1 MNISND
7 KKSFYQW
14 ETNRFLVDEDF
25 KINQEVCFSSVK
37 LRKALVVKTKLKNNK
52 IVVEVP
58 NLLLQ
63 DYHPIMVH
71 WVIADENG
79 KYVTKEQ
86 EFQVLKR
93 AKPEDYVY
101 TETEIFSFL
110 DLEQRLKNLEEEGIN
125 KAIADYFVKNPIQS
139 GATSEQA
146 AQIIQNKENIEKL
159 NKNKLDADKLPE
171 AINNALAQA
180 EASGAFKGE
189 PGKDGVVPVTGAA
202 VGQTV
207 KITAVDENGNP
218 TEWEATDFPESS
230 TQADWNQNNPED
242 GGYIAN
248 RTHYDYVAH
257 ILKTKE
263 EISAIINSHGMPRYG
278 EVLEDLTFR
287 VVVDGTVYDN
297 VPVCYTHYTGSDTW
311 GIGDIYNS
319 SSPNPWDTTNYGFC
333 YSLYG
338 PIHNSDVFPN
348 GIQSIEIYTAE
359 KKSKQLDPKYI
370 KDMYYETP
378 EVWTTLDIVDNGN
391 KLITNYYWEINKPYK
406 LRVDGV
412 VYSFDSIT
420 KGAYHSA
427 SGFYTWYFGSEPLI
441 ANTIIVNNW
450 NYPFTIYS
458 TGYGSPRRKTYVLFE
473 DGAVDHTVEVFE
485 SETIVH
491 TIAPKY
497 IKDMYYEIPS
507 VWIKAELI
515 DDNWSGRATCKLAST
530 PIEWTVDNSYRIRI
544 DGVEYVFDGMST
556 RKATAA
562 TGMQDVYYI
571 GATYIPLNSNMDFL
585 EYKFCLL
592 TTDFTN
598 IYVVFEDATT
608 NHIIEFF
615 ESESVIHH
623 LDPKYIKDM
632 YHEEPAELFS
642 VENAEFVDN
651 AYMLETPFAIEDG
664 NTYIVNWDG
673 VEYTC
678 EAYTFQG
685 IPAIGNTA
693 EFGGKGNGEPFV
705 IGYNSYENVTFVNS
719 FEDLATHTFSVTEIV
734 RHTIAPKYI
743 KDMYYEEENLVNIA
757 GLEYFLIDPIS
768 DGVTEYTYDYIP
780 LELGQTWDIYYNPN
794 SGSFTVGDY
803 SSMQVQED
811 EDGNLYIGDPEVNT
825 YPFYITNNFIRIN
838 AKWYNATKFTV
849 VKIVGVSGTYTD
861 DPIVRQIDPKYLP
874 ILEEA
879 QETIFESGDFVVLRE
894 YIGPEYGKLLGKY
907 IVSIDGISET
917 VEFIESDEYS
927 SFVETDYYMIH
938 SSNDPDSAEYNKIFM
953 GLRVPDDIV
962 HSVKLTRIK
971 DVIKAEYLPD
981 SDWNQNDENAPGYIK
996 NRPFYE
1002 EENILLEY
1010 KTNEPV
1016 IMVQLDKPDGFD
1028 KNKSYIFEVNGVE
1041 YKDVPSGTGS
1051 NNALGGYAWCGSH
1064 LNLNGTV
1071 WDETS
1076 YPFCFTR
1083 GLGNESIYIS
1093 INDTVDFPA
1102 TFRLKEE
1109 NTIHHLDPKYI
1120 KDMYY
1125 DKDVLIPVHDS
1136 ITLECNKPTTLG
1148 DISCYYGRAY
1158 AFWLGDHSEI
1168 YEKTIKVVFDG
1179 EPYDVY
1185 VNRDHSIGSLEDYP
1199 FYIDL
1204 TSDFVVFYVYD
1215 SGKHTFEFYIESKE
1229 LKQID
1234 TKYLPIL
1241 EETQETVI
1249 ETEVTD
1255 LIELIGPEYEKL
1267 LGKYNVVI
1275 DGVSETVEFI
1285 DHGIESFVE
1294 TESFFIYSSTDPEGN
1309 VENNGFTMGF
1319 VNQDGNS
1326 HSVEILAIK
1335 DVIKEEYLPDSVT
1348 AKPDWNQS
1356 DEASSD
1362 YVKNRTHYDD
1372 ITHYLIDGAFVNL
1385 DINQLYTVQIYDD
1398 IYENVPV
1405 YNAGSNNDPRWGV
1418 GDKRVVNYPFGFFKY
1433 PCWPSND
1440 IINTE
1445 LSMISFD
1452 RNIYP
1457 DATINDVQIYQ
1468 RILKKLD
1475 EKYIP
1480 DSVKG
1485 MLVTVSE
1492 DAEGNLVASNN
1503 SEEII
1508 AAYEAGVCVRLEYNG
1523 LVHDLTLIMEN
1534 MPIFLCMVPN
1544 SQTNIGVYMIV
1555 VNADYTINV
1564 QEESYNIPTI
1574 DATLAIEGA
1583 AADAKAT
1590 GDAIS
1595 AVSALVGDVAVSEQI
1610 SSALAESAIPT
1621 PTTAQVGQLL
1631 SVKAIDENG
1640 KPTEWEAVD
1649 MPTDAH
1655 INSLIDAKLG
1665 VIENG
1670 SY

>member
-180 EASGAFKGE
+180 EASGVFKGE

-248 RTHYDYVAH
+248 RTHYDYIAH

-311 GIGDIYNS
+311 GIGDIYDNS
-319 SSPNPWDTTNYGFC
+319 SPKNPWWTTNYGFC

-427 SGFYTWYFGSEPLI
+427 SGSYTWYFGSEPLI

-458 TGYGSPRRKTYVLFE
+458 TGYGGPRRETYVLFE

-497 IKDMYYEIPS
+497 IKDMYYEEENLVNIAGLEYFVINPMS
-507 VWIKAELI
+507 
-515 DDNWSGRATCKLAST
+515 N
-530 PIEWTVDNSYRIRI
+530 
-544 DGVEYVFDGMST
+544 GVTEYTYD
-556 RKATAA
+556 
-562 TGMQDVYYI
+562 
-571 GATYIPLNSNMDFL
+571 YIPLELGQTWDVCYNPSNNDN
-585 EYKFCLL
+585 
-592 TTDFTN
+592 FTAGDYSSMPVQEDEDGN
-598 IYVVFEDATT
+598 LYIGDPEVNTYPFYITSNFIRVNANWYSIIRMTVVKIVGVSGTYT
-608 NHIIEFF
+608 NNPI
-615 ESESVIHH
+615 IHH

-632 YHEEPAELFS
+632 YHEEPVELFS

-678 EAYTFQG
+678 EAYPFDG
-685 IPAIGNTA
+685 FSIIGNTA
-693 EFGGKGNGEPFV
+693 EFGGKGNGEPFI
-705 IGYNSYENVTFVNS
+705 IGYSKNENATIVESLDGLT
-719 FEDLATHTFSVTEIV
+719 THTISITEMV

-743 KDMYYEEENLVNIA
+743 KDMYYDEENVIF
-757 GLEYFLIDPIS
+757 EYVANTTRINNVGVIS
-768 DGVTEYTYDYIP
+768 GFDINKLYIFELNGVDYQNVPTGNYWSPAAFGEYN
-780 LELGQTWDIYYNPN
+780 WF
-794 SGSFTVGDY
+794 GSFYNLDKKNLIEYVGW
-803 SSMQVQED
+803 ED
-811 EDGNLYIGDPEVNT
+811 TN
-825 YPFYITNNFIRIN
+825 YPFCFAYRGANDSLVIINEEISFPATFKIKERI
-838 AKWYNATKFTV
+838 
-849 VKIVGVSGTYTD
+849 I
-861 DPIVRQIDPKYLP
+861 RQIDHKYLP
-874 ILEEA
+874 ILEEDY
-879 QETIFESGDFVVLRE
+879 ETIFKANVTDIIELR
-894 YIGPEYGKLLGKY
+894 GPAYGKLLGKY
-907 IVSIDGISET
+907 T
-917 VEFIESDEYS
+917 
-927 SFVETDYYMIH
+927 
-938 SSNDPDSAEYNKIFM
+938 
-953 GLRVPDDIV
+953 
-962 HSVKLTRIK
+962 
-971 DVIKAEYLPD
+971 
-981 SDWNQNDENAPGYIK
+981 
-996 NRPFYE
+996 
-1002 EENILLEY
+1002 
-1010 KTNEPV
+1010 
-1016 IMVQLDKPDGFD
+1016 
-1028 KNKSYIFEVNGVE
+1028 
-1041 YKDVPSGTGS
+1041 
-1051 NNALGGYAWCGSH
+1051 
-1064 LNLNGTV
+1064 
-1071 WDETS
+1071 
-1076 YPFCFTR
+1076 
-1083 GLGNESIYIS
+1083 
-1093 INDTVDFPA
+1093 
-1102 TFRLKEE
+1102 
-1109 NTIHHLDPKYI
+1109 
-1120 KDMYY
+1120 
-1125 DKDVLIPVHDS
+1125 
-1136 ITLECNKPTTLG
+1136 
-1148 DISCYYGRAY
+1148 
-1158 AFWLGDHSEI
+1158 
-1168 YEKTIKVVFDG
+1168 
-1179 EPYDVY
+1179 
-1185 VNRDHSIGSLEDYP
+1185 
-1199 FYIDL
+1199 
-1204 TSDFVVFYVYD
+1204 
-1215 SGKHTFEFYIESKE
+1215 
-1229 LKQID
+1229 
-1234 TKYLPIL
+1234 
-1241 EETQETVI
+1241 
-1249 ETEVTD
+1249 
-1255 LIELIGPEYEKL
+1255 
-1267 LGKYNVVI
+1267 VVI

-1285 DHGIESFVE
+1285 DDGIRSFVE
-1294 TESFFIYSSTDPEGN
+1294 TESFFIESWTDPEGN
-1309 VENNGFTMGF
+1309 VDNNGFAMGF
-1319 VNQDGNS
+1319 IPPDNIV
-1326 HSVEILAIK
+1326 HSVKIARVK

-1418 GDKRVVNYPFGFFKY
+1418 GDMRVVNYPFGFFKY

-1508 AAYEAGVCVRLEYNG
+1508 AAYEAGVCVRLGYNR

-1610 SSALAESAIPT
+1610 ENAIADAGFVVSPFV
-1621 PTTAQVGQLL
+1621 ASVGQTIVVK
-1631 SVKAIDENG
+1631 SVDENG

-1649 MPTDAH
+1649 VS
-1655 INSLIDAKLG
+1655 N
-1665 VIENG
+1665 IEGSNG
-1670 SY
+1670 IGIKSIRIEEVM

>member
-171 AINNALAQA
+171 AINNALTQA

-207 KITAVDENGNP
+207 KVTAVDENGNP

-230 TQADWNQNNPED
+230 TQTDWNQNDESVVDYIKNRPFYTETVERSIAGVEFTVAISRMTNNSGGEIIEHNMNLPFALGQVWRCIPLRFGTDENSAMEVEVTQADDGSLWLD
-242 GGYIAN
+242 GGAFYIKEN
-248 RTHYDYVAH
+248 SSFGSSSYVANTH
-257 ILKTKE
+257 NLSVKIVGISGTITGDPIIHQLDQKYIPNADWSQSDENAPGYIKNKPFYEIPEVVLFDEDITLSGGNFEGREYAYYFSNELPFEAGKTYSVTYDCSSVSTTLE
-263 EISAIINSHGMPRYG
+263 VTMGDDLSA
-278 EVLEDLTFR
+278 VLVID
-287 VVVDGTVYDN
+287 
-297 VPVCYTHYTGSDTW
+297 
-311 GIGDIYNS
+311 S
-319 SSPNPWDTTNYGFC
+319 SSSNSFGQGTITKNAFIVDW
-333 YSLYG
+333 
-338 PIHNSDVFPN
+338 PIATS
-348 GIQSIEIYTAE
+348 GRLTIKELGSGSIKY
-359 KKSKQLDPKYI
+359 LDPKYI
-370 KDMYYETP
+370 KDMYYTETKTLSETREFTEPVITDLEFAELLYEHRKDAVYTVEGVNFVYSADQADAPGYAWIVAPEGETEGSMVFLPFTTP
-378 EVWTTLDIVDNGN
+378 ESTTLIGDILFSPN
-391 KLITNYYWEINKPYK
+391 
-406 LRVDGV
+406 
-412 VYSFDSIT
+412 SSIT
-420 KGAYHSA
+420 
-427 SGFYTWYFGSEPLI
+427 
-441 ANTIIVNNW
+441 VN
-450 NYPFTIYS
+450 Y
-458 TGYGSPRRKTYVLFE
+458 E
-473 DGAVDHTVEVFE
+473 VEE
-485 SETIVH
+485 
-491 TIAPKY
+491 
-497 IKDMYYEIPS
+497 
-507 VWIKAELI
+507 
-515 DDNWSGRATCKLAST
+515 
-530 PIEWTVDNSYRIRI
+530 
-544 DGVEYVFDGMST
+544 
-556 RKATAA
+556 
-562 TGMQDVYYI
+562 
-571 GATYIPLNSNMDFL
+571 
-585 EYKFCLL
+585 
-592 TTDFTN
+592 
-598 IYVVFEDATT
+598 
-608 NHIIEFF
+608 
-615 ESESVIHH
+615 IHH
-623 LDPKYIKDM
+623 LD
-632 YHEEPAELFS
+632 
-642 VENAEFVDN
+642 
-651 AYMLETPFAIEDG
+651 
-664 NTYIVNWDG
+664 
-673 VEYTC
+673 
-678 EAYTFQG
+678 
-685 IPAIGNTA
+685 
-693 EFGGKGNGEPFV
+693 
-705 IGYNSYENVTFVNS
+705 
-719 FEDLATHTFSVTEIV
+719 
-734 RHTIAPKYI
+734 PKYI

-757 GLEYFLIDPIS
+757 GLEYFVINPMS
-768 DGVTEYTYDYIP
+768 NGVTEYTYDYIP
-780 LELGQTWDIYYNPN
+780 LELGQTWDVCYNPSN
-794 SGSFTVGDY
+794 NDNFTAGDY
-803 SSMQVQED
+803 SSMPVQED

-825 YPFYITNNFIRIN
+825 YPFYITSNFIRVSAN
-838 AKWYNATKFTV
+838 WYSIIRMTV

-861 DPIVRQIDPKYLP
+861 DPIV
-874 ILEEA
+874 
-879 QETIFESGDFVVLRE
+879 
-894 YIGPEYGKLLGKY
+894 
-907 IVSIDGISET
+907 
-917 VEFIESDEYS
+917 
-927 SFVETDYYMIH
+927 H
-938 SSNDPDSAEYNKIFM
+938 
-953 GLRVPDDIV
+953 
-962 HSVKLTRIK
+962 
-971 DVIKAEYLPD
+971 
-981 SDWNQNDENAPGYIK
+981 
-996 NRPFYE
+996 
-1002 EENILLEY
+1002 
-1010 KTNEPV
+1010 
-1016 IMVQLDKPDGFD
+1016 
-1028 KNKSYIFEVNGVE
+1028 
-1041 YKDVPSGTGS
+1041 
-1051 NNALGGYAWCGSH
+1051 
-1064 LNLNGTV
+1064 
-1071 WDETS
+1071 
-1076 YPFCFTR
+1076 
-1083 GLGNESIYIS
+1083 
-1093 INDTVDFPA
+1093 
-1102 TFRLKEE
+1102 
-1109 NTIHHLDPKYI
+1109 
-1120 KDMYY
+1120 
-1125 DKDVLIPVHDS
+1125 
-1136 ITLECNKPTTLG
+1136 
-1148 DISCYYGRAY
+1148 
-1158 AFWLGDHSEI
+1158 
-1168 YEKTIKVVFDG
+1168 
-1179 EPYDVY
+1179 
-1185 VNRDHSIGSLEDYP
+1185 
-1199 FYIDL
+1199 
-1204 TSDFVVFYVYD
+1204 
-1215 SGKHTFEFYIESKE
+1215 
-1229 LKQID
+1229 QID

-1241 EETQETVI
+1241 EEDYETI
-1249 ETEVTD
+1249 FKANVTD
-1255 LIELIGPEYEKL
+1255 IIELRGPAYGKL
-1267 LGKYNVVI
+1267 LGKYTVVI

-1285 DHGIESFVE
+1285 DDGIGSFVE
-1294 TESFFIYSSTDPEGN
+1294 TESFFIESWTDPEGN
-1309 VENNGFTMGF
+1309 VDNNGFTMEF
-1319 VNQDGNS
+1319 INQDGNP
-1326 HSVEILAIK
+1326 HSVEIIAIK
-1335 DVIKEEYLPDSVT
+1335 DVIKEEYLPDCVT
-1348 AKPDWNQS
+1348 AKPDWNQN
-1356 DEASSD
+1356 DPDGAG
-1362 YVKNRTHYDD
+1362 YIANRTHYDD
-1372 ITHYLIDGAFVNL
+1372 KNHYLIDGAFVNL

-1405 YNAGSNNDPRWGV
+1405 YNAGTNNDPRWGV
-1418 GDKRVVNYPFGFFKY
+1418 GDMRVVNYPFGFFKY

-1631 SVKAIDENG
+1631 SVKAVDENG

-1649 MPTDAH
+1649 PEANTSGLELVDRTTGAH
-1655 INSLIDAKLG
+1655 YNVYVDNGKLTME
-1665 VIENG
+1665 VV
-1670 SY
+1670 